1 MPDKTYKLIELVG
14 VSESSMDKAI
24 RNALERASQSLKGL
38 DWFEVTE
45 VRGLVQGGKVSQFQV
60 KLKVGFRIMNEQEM
74 QGA

>member
-14 VSESSMDKAI
+14 VSESSMDNAI
-24 RNALERASQSLKGL
+24 RNALERASQSLKGV

-60 KLKVGFRIMNEQEM
+60 KLKVGFRIMSDQEM